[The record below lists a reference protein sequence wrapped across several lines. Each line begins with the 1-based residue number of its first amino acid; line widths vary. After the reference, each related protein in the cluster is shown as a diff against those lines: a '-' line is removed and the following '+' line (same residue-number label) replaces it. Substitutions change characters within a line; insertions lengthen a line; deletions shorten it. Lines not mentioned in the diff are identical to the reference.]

1 MLETAYMTR
10 QINAMSPLSSFV
22 GGAAKGLAFS
32 VIDTE
37 SGVDITQVLLA

>member
-1 MLETAYMTR
+1 MLEAVYTTR

-22 GGAAKGLAFS
+22 GVKGLTFS